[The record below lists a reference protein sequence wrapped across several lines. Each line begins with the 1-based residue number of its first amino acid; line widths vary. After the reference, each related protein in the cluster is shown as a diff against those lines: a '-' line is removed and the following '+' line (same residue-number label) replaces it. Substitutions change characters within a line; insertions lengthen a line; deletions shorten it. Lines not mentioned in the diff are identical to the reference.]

1 MFYGR
6 EEELNRLNK
15 RYEGNRFEFIPIY
28 GRRRV
33 GKTALIREFMKGK
46 KGIYFSARAISLEN
60 NLAILGQDVFGFSD
74 SVDIGIDNIL
84 EKIFEMA
91 EHERFILAIDEYP
104 RLVRDG
110 AGISDAIQ
118 EFIDRHHETSK
129 LFLILS
135 GSALSIME
143 HEVLETKSPLYGRHT
158 GSLNLKPFPYFES
171 RYFLNGFEE
180 EDKLRIYSMVGGI
193 PLYLRQFDPG
203 KSLDE
208 NIINNFLAIDGFF
221 NDEYTAILLEE
232 FTKPATYRRVLSA
245 IASGCTKSN
254 EISQRAQMSSSLTS
268 KYLSDLVMLDIVKRD
283 TPVDDGNGRIV
294 RYRIA
299 DPYLNF
305 HYRYIAQLSNDMDE
319 EERRT
324 TSCNLV
330 KAIQND
336 IGFTFET
343 VCTQFLQRR
352 WGGKPG
358 RWWGSNRFTKTVEEI
373 DIVMTK
379 VDSDFKKIGLF
390 VECEYNNSAVSAD
403 VLQTLIEKSDLVK
416 GYGSKQYA
424 ICSKSGFTD
433 GLKCAKDVIL
443 LSLEGMIREWPCD
456 RNNDD

>member
-6 EEELNRLNK
+6 EEELDRLNK
-15 RYEGNRFEFIPIY
+15 RYKGDNFEFIPIY

-33 GKTALIREFMKGK
+33 GKTALIQEFMRGK
-46 KGIYFSARAISLEN
+46 KGIYFSARAISPEN
-60 NLAILGQDVFGFSD
+60 NLAILGKKVFGFSD
-74 SVDIGIDNIL
+74 SVYIGIDNIL
-84 EKIFEMA
+84 ERVFEMA

-118 EFIDRHHETSK
+118 EFIDRYHETSK

-143 HEVLETKSPLYGRHT
+143 HEVLGTKSPLYGRHT
-158 GSLNLKPFPYFES
+158 GSLKLKPFSYFES
-171 RYFLNGFEE
+171 RHFLNGFEE
-180 EDKLRIYSMVGGI
+180 EDRLRIYSMVGGI
-193 PLYLRQFDPG
+193 PLYLRQFVPG
-203 KSLDE
+203 KTLNE
-208 NIINNFLAIDGFF
+208 NIIDSFLTIDGFF
-221 NDEYTAILLEE
+221 NDEHTVMLLEE
-232 FTKPATYRRVLSA
+232 FTKPATYERVLSA
-245 IASGCTKSN
+245 IASGCTKAN
-254 EISQRAQMSSSLTS
+254 KIAQKAQMSSNLAS
-268 KYLSDLVMLDIVKRD
+268 KYISDLVMLDIVRRD

-305 HYRYIAQLSNDMDE
+305 HYRYIAQLSDDMDE
-319 EERRT
+319 EERET
-324 TSCNLV
+324 ASCNLAEAV
-330 KAIQND
+330 QND

-343 VCTQFLQRR
+343 VCTQYLQRK

-358 RWWGSNRFTKTVEEI
+358 KWWGSNRYTKTAEEI

-379 VDSDFKKIGLF
+379 IDADFRKIGLF
-390 VECEYNNSAVSAD
+390 VECKYKNSTIGTD
-403 VLQTLIEKSDLVK
+403 DLQKLIERSDLVK

-433 GLKCAKDVIL
+433 DLKGRDGVIL
-443 LSLEGMIREWPCD
+443 LSFEDMIRGWPRD
-456 RNNDD
+456 GSEQ